1 MNKKF
6 RTFIGSSSEQENCSR
21 YLQLA
26 LNEWSHSEIWSNGT
40 FSPMETNIESIEK
53 NFPLFDVFIFVV
65 TPDDITKSRSKKYY
79 SPRDNVIFEIGV
91 AMGMKGRHS
100 TFMVSPKDINIKL
113 PSDIKDLHIIKYD
126 KDAPNLKAEFSMVS
140 TLIKEN
146 INSNENNSFAL
157 KTYENLYRINNKGQ
171 NEFKKIY
178 EKTHENIISKS
189 IIRKNW
195 VIDLQYSIENIDDE
209 YVVREKII
217 WEYEINNITK
227 NNVDF
232 PLSIIQIQNDVNHLF
247 TFSTVDELGKRN
259 IIFNNKTINE
269 IYNID
274 GIRKSQKNITI
285 EPNKN
290 YYVHLDFEFLHYVS
304 ERKPFI
310 HNSLAPTQTTFG
322 ITLKVTLPE
331 NYDFSLLG
339 IDGIAPIKCEKFD
352 NHKILNYKI
361 PYILFPE
368 QIIEYVVRKE
378 NTYE

>member
-6 RTFIGSSSEQENCSR
+6 RIFIGSSSEQENCSR
-21 YLQLA
+21 YLQIT

-53 NFPLFDVFIFVV
+53 NFPLFDLFIFIV
-65 TPDDITKSRSKKYY
+65 TPDDIIKSRTKKYY
-79 SPRDNVIFEIGV
+79 FPRDNVIFEIGV

-100 TFMVSPKDINIKL
+100 TFMVSPKNINIKL

-126 KDAPNLKAEFSMVS
+126 KDAPNLRAEFSMVS
-140 TLIKEN
+140 TLIKES
-146 INSNENNSFAL
+146 ISNEHNSFAL
-157 KTYENLYRINNKGQ
+157 RTYENLYEVNNKRQ
-171 NEFKKIY
+171 DEFKKIY
-178 EKTHENIISKS
+178 EDVHKRIIGKS

-195 VIDLQYSIENIDDE
+195 IIDLQYSIENIDNE
-209 YVVREKII
+209 QVIKEKII

-247 TFSTVDELGKRN
+247 TFSTVDELGKRK
-259 IIFNNKTINE
+259 IIFDNNTVNE
-269 IYNID
+269 IYNIN
-274 GIRKSQKNITI
+274 GIRKNQKNIII
-285 EPNKN
+285 EPYKN

-304 ERKPFI
+304 KLKPFI

-331 NYDFSLLG
+331 NYNFSLLG
-339 IDGIAPIKCEKFD
+339 IDGISPLKCEQFD

-378 NTYE
+378 DKYE

>member
-6 RTFIGSSSEQENCSR
+6 RIFIGSSSEQENCSR
-21 YLQLA
+21 YLQIT

-53 NFPLFDVFIFVV
+53 NFPLFDLFIFIV
-65 TPDDITKSRSKKYY
+65 TPDDIIKSRTKKYY

-100 TFMVSPKDINIKL
+100 TFMVSPKNINIKL

-126 KDAPNLKAEFSMVS
+126 KDAPNLRAEFSMVS
-140 TLIKEN
+140 TLIKES
-146 INSNENNSFAL
+146 ISNEHNSFAL
-157 KTYENLYRINNKGQ
+157 RTYENLYEVNNKRQ
-171 NEFKKIY
+171 DELKKIY
-178 EKTHENIISKS
+178 EDVHKRIIGKS

-195 VIDLQYSIENIDDE
+195 IIDLQYSIENIDNE
-209 YVVREKII
+209 QVIKEKII

-247 TFSTVDELGKRN
+247 TFSTVDELGKRK
-259 IIFNNKTINE
+259 IIFDNNTVNE
-269 IYNID
+269 IYNIN
-274 GIRKSQKNITI
+274 GIRKNQKNIII
-285 EPNKN
+285 EPYKN

-304 ERKPFI
+304 KLKPFI

-331 NYDFSLLG
+331 NYNFSLLG
-339 IDGIAPIKCEKFD
+339 IDGISPLKCEQFD

-378 NTYE
+378 DKYE

>member
-6 RTFIGSSSEQENCSR
+6 RIFIGSSSEQENCSR
-21 YLQLA
+21 YLQIT

-53 NFPLFDVFIFVV
+53 NFPLFDLFIFIV
-65 TPDDITKSRSKKYY
+65 TPDDIIKSRSKKYY

-100 TFMVSPKDINIKL
+100 TFMVSPKNINIKL

-126 KDAPNLKAEFSMVS
+126 KDAPNLRAEFSMVS
-140 TLIKEN
+140 TLIKES
-146 INSNENNSFAL
+146 ISNEHNSFAL
-157 KTYENLYRINNKGQ
+157 RTYENLYEVNNKRQ

-178 EKTHENIISKS
+178 EDVHKRIIGKS

-195 VIDLQYSIENIDDE
+195 IIDLQYSIENIDNE
-209 YVVREKII
+209 HVIKEKII

-247 TFSTVDELGKRN
+247 TFSTVDELGKRK
-259 IIFNNKTINE
+259 IIFDNNTVNE
-269 IYNID
+269 IYNIN
-274 GIRKSQKNITI
+274 GIRKNQKNIII
-285 EPNKN
+285 EPDKN
-290 YYVHLDFEFLHYVS
+290 YYIHLDFEFLHYVS
-304 ERKPFI
+304 KLKPFI

-331 NYDFSLLG
+331 NYNFSLLG
-339 IDGIAPIKCEKFD
+339 IDGISPLKCEQFD

-378 NTYE
+378 DTYE

>member
-6 RTFIGSSSEQENCSR
+6 RIFIGSSSEQENCSR
-21 YLQLA
+21 YLQIT

-53 NFPLFDVFIFVV
+53 NFPLFDLFIFIV
-65 TPDDITKSRSKKYY
+65 TPDDIIKSRTKKYY

-100 TFMVSPKDINIKL
+100 TFMVSPKNINIKL

-126 KDAPNLKAEFSMVS
+126 KDAPNLRAEFSMVS
-140 TLIKEN
+140 TLIKES
-146 INSNENNSFAL
+146 ISNEHNSFAL
-157 KTYENLYRINNKGQ
+157 RTYEDLYEVNNKRQ

-178 EKTHENIISKS
+178 EEVHKRIIGKS

-195 VIDLQYSIENIDDE
+195 IIDLQYSIENINNE
-209 YVVREKII
+209 CVIKEKII

-227 NNVDF
+227 TNVKF

-247 TFSTVDELGKRN
+247 TFSTVDELGKRK
-259 IIFNNKTINE
+259 IIFNNNTVNE
-269 IYNID
+269 IYNIN
-274 GIRKSQKNITI
+274 GIRKNQKNIII
-285 EPNKN
+285 EPDKN

-304 ERKPFI
+304 KFKPFI

-331 NYDFSLLG
+331 HYTFSLLG
-339 IDGIAPIKCEKFD
+339 IDGISPLKCEQFD

-378 NTYE
+378 DTYE